1 MLADVAGGGA
11 VEPST
16 SQALLEHLAEVDPT
30 TNQAVTGLM
39 ERRAAG
45 AYPEMSGSLSPRTQI
60 APLVPPTEIPIPPK
74 PDRLIDKVTDK
85 FGIPWDVFK
94 STVRDITGVTVGG
107 ARGKKGD
114 LLDALKKQTGP
125 LYNELFSAKLT
136 DKEAGPILDFL
147 SANKKLV
154 LSAVEDAE
162 KIHQGNTGEAL
173 NIKALLTD
181 PVEKGERPGVMG
193 WTGETV
199 KNLKRGLQQLMSRP
213 EMTNQV
219 TSEATPLGRSTA
231 NLIKQF
237 SKVVD
242 DSLSEITTKVENMTM
257 KDVDALYAKGI
268 GEVKQAG
275 EGWEFVDE
283 KARIFMDKWGKM
295 TPGERSAY
303 TSTAVGSLLE
313 KAASSNKPGSPG
325 MLDFLNSEEMKE
337 KLAAMLGPDK
347 AGQLRSFLT
356 RGVEGAADPALTKET
371 NAKNLLDWV
380 TQKAEVKKTNAAAK
394 TAYTEEVA
402 RRASAT
408 RLGRSL
414 MTEDNPTL
422 LKAISGMSDVEKEL
436 AAQAAEKELLKQGRK
451 SPRTLFDALSD
462 PETRKNADTLIGAD
476 RVTSLFDA
484 VEKQSVMQKTAEM
497 AAKGREA
504 GVEKVAKDAVM
515 STAWKGWP
523 LLGRMRFY
531 SAQGLGYATAEKLA
545 EAIASKT
552 VPPEVVEA
560 MGAML
565 RTKGDDLP
573 GLIAEINKTSLSR
586 VAKEQAAENL
596 NRTFISVGRVGA
608 RTAGPQ
614 GQ

>member
-1 MLADVAGGGA
+1 
-11 VEPST
+11 
-16 SQALLEHLAEVDPT
+16 
-30 TNQAVTGLM
+30 
-39 ERRAAG
+39 
-45 AYPEMSGSLSPRTQI
+45 
-60 APLVPPTEIPIPPK
+60 
-74 PDRLIDKVTDK
+74 
-85 FGIPWDVFK
+85 
-94 STVRDITGVTVGG
+94 
-107 ARGKKGD
+107 
-114 LLDALKKQTGP
+114 
-125 LYNELFSAKLT
+125 
-136 DKEAGPILDFL
+136 
-147 SANKKLV
+147 
-154 LSAVEDAE
+154 
-162 KIHQGNTGEAL
+162 
-173 NIKALLTD
+173 
-181 PVEKGERPGVMG
+181 
-193 WTGETV
+193 
-199 KNLKRGLQQLMSRP
+199 
-213 EMTNQV
+213 
-219 TSEATPLGRSTA
+219 
-231 NLIKQF
+231 
-237 SKVVD
+237 
-242 DSLSEITTKVENMTM
+242 MTM
-257 KDVDALYAKGI
+257 KEVDALYAKGI

-275 EGWEFVDE
+275 EGWKFVDE
-283 KARIFMDKWGKM
+283 KARIFLDNWGEM

-313 KAASSNKPGSPG
+313 KAAGSNKPGSPG

-337 KLAAMLGPDK
+337 KLSAMLGPDK

-356 RGVEGAADPALTKET
+356 KGGEGAIDPALAKET

-380 TQKAEVKKTNAAAK
+380 TQKAEVKKANEAAK
-394 TAYTEEVA
+394 TAYTEETA
-402 RRASAT
+402 RRTSAT
-408 RLGRSL
+408 QVGRSL

-451 SPRTLFDALSD
+451 SSRTLFDALSD
-462 PETRKNADTLIGAD
+462 PETRKNADVLMGAD

-484 VEKQSVMQKTAEM
+484 VEKQAVMQKTAEM

-504 GVEKVAKDAVM
+504 GIEKVAKDAVM

-586 VAKEQAAENL
+586 AAKEQAAENL
-596 NRTFISVGRVGA
+596 NRIFTSVGRVGA
-608 RTAGPQ
+608 RTIGPQ
-614 GQ
+614 VQ